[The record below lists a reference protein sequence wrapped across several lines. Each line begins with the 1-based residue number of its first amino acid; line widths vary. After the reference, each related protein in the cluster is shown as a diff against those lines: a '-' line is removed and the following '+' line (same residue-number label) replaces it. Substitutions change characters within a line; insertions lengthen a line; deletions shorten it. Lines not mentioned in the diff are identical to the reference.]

1 MGFKLMSDQQRVRIS
16 LSETAFLVTR
26 EDMLQFH
33 VASRSSFMNT
43 VFRNFR
49 EEAEASVSRHLD
61 ARREELR
68 SVLDAASSDSSC
80 DRVIRQL
87 LLSEEQRLK
96 DRILRQKRDRSKN
109 EAHKKETL
117 YRVSNENLAYLESEE
132 CLEETYYEG
141 KPGLYLKCILEEY
154 ASLPYIKREQIFFQG
169 KYDLVREAIER
180 SLLLKITT
188 SDKKTYTVW
197 PYCLEAD
204 ALSTREYLIGLS
216 RDSRDKNG
224 PKRCVSFRIP
234 NADSI
239 RILRQSGHISKQEA
253 DRIQKDIANRNVQ
266 FLAGSDEQILVRL
279 TEDGVRKYQS
289 QIYLRPSCSQAITGE
304 GDYSFFCTPRQ
315 AEYYFFKFGKDAEIL
330 SPPGLR
336 ERFLSLYAD
345 ALKTYR
351 EPQGSR
357 AS

>member
-16 LSETAFLVTR
+16 LSETAFLVTQ

-43 VFRNFR
+43 VFRNFH
-49 EEAEASVSRHLD
+49 EE
-61 ARREELR
+61 
-68 SVLDAASSDSSC
+68 
-80 DRVIRQL
+80 
-87 LLSEEQRLK
+87 
-96 DRILRQKRDRSKN
+96 
-109 EAHKKETL
+109 
-117 YRVSNENLAYLESEE
+117 
-132 CLEETYYEG
+132 
-141 KPGLYLKCILEEY
+141 
-154 ASLPYIKREQIFFQG
+154 
-169 KYDLVREAIER
+169 
-180 SLLLKITT
+180 
-188 SDKKTYTVW
+188 
-197 PYCLEAD
+197 
-204 ALSTREYLIGLS
+204 
-216 RDSRDKNG
+216 
-224 PKRCVSFRIP
+224 
-234 NADSI
+234 ADSI